1 MTPAQDR
8 PARLA
13 GVTVVVLAAGAGSRM
28 HSAQPKVLH
37 PLLGRPMALWTLD
50 AARLA
55 GVASS
60 VVVLSPATEALRA
73 ELPAETLVAVQAE
86 PRGTG
91 DAVRNALAVLPRGV
105 TELVIA
111 CGDTP
116 LLTPAD
122 ILGVIEA
129 RAATNGPLALAAFVA
144 NDPTGYGRVACNDE
158 GQALSVVEER
168 DATEE
173 ERELDLVNAGLYAV
187 DRAWLDQQITALA
200 PSAASGEIYLTD
212 LVAAAARA
220 GTPAG
225 LYVGDASELEGVN
238 DRRQFADAAAGLRER
253 INDAHMAAGV
263 LILDPTTA
271 WIEPSVTIAPD
282 AVIEPG
288 VALSGTTTIGAR
300 SRIGS
305 HSSII
310 DSLIGADCV
319 ITASTVEGSTL
330 HDTVDVGPY
339 AHVRPGCEIESKVH
353 IGNFAELKSACVRAG
368 AKVGHHSYLGDVEI
382 GAGANIG
389 AGTITANY
397 DGKEKHAT
405 VIGEG
410 VFTGVGTLL
419 VAPVVMGAGS
429 KSGAGA
435 VITTDV
441 KPGDLVVGVPA
452 RSLSKAE

>member
-1 MTPAQDR
+1 MTLAQDR
-8 PARLA
+8 SVRLA

-50 AARLA
+50 AARLS
-55 GVASS
+55 GIESS
-60 VVVLSPATEALRA
+60 VVVLSPATESLRA
-73 ELPAETLVAVQAE
+73 ALPAGTLVAVQAE

-91 DAVRNALAVLPRGV
+91 DAMRNALAVLPRDV
-105 TELVIA
+105 TEVVIA

-116 LLTPAD
+116 LLTPAE
-122 ILGVIEA
+122 ILGVAEA
-129 RAATNGPLALAAFVA
+129 RAAANAPLALAAFVA
-144 NDPTGYGRVACNDE
+144 DDPTGYGRVACNDE
-158 GQALSVVEER
+158 GKVLSVIEER

-173 ERELDLVNAGLYAV
+173 ERENNLVNAGLYAV
-187 DRAWLDQQITALA
+187 DRAWLDQKITALA

-225 LYVGDASELEGVN
+225 LYVGDSTELEGVN
-238 DRRQFADAAAGLRER
+238 DRSQFADAAARLRER

-263 LILDPTTA
+263 LILDSTTT
-271 WIEPSVTIAPD
+271 WIEPFVTIAPD
-282 AVIEPG
+282 AIIEPG
-288 VALSGTTTIGAR
+288 VALSGVTTIGAR

-310 DSLIGADCV
+310 ESSIGTDCV
-319 ITASTVEGSTL
+319 ITASMVEGSTL
-330 HDTVDVGPY
+330 HDAVDVGPY
-339 AHVRPGCEIESKVH
+339 AHVRPGCEIESRVH
-353 IGNFAELKSACVRAG
+353 IGNFAELKSARVQAG
-368 AKVGHHSYLGDVEI
+368 VKIGHHSYLGDVEI

-389 AGTITANY
+389 AGTITANF

-419 VAPVVMGAGS
+419 VAPVVMGARS

-441 KPGDLVVGVPA
+441 KSGDLVVGIPA

>member
-1 MTPAQDR
+1 MTPSSTG
-8 PARLA
+8 PERLS
-13 GVTVVVLAAGAGSRM
+13 GVTAIILAAGVGSRM
-28 HSAQPKVLH
+28 GAAEPKVLH
-37 PLLGRPMALWTLD
+37 PLLGRPMALWVLESIHT
-50 AARLA
+50 
-55 GVASS
+55 VASDPAILL
-60 VVVLSPATEALRA
+60 LSPATAALHALAPKGTLRA
-73 ELPAETLVAVQAE
+73 EQPE

-91 DAVRNALAVLPRGV
+91 DAVRCAIPVLPVGA
-105 TELVIA
+105 TEILIA

-116 LLTPAD
+116 LLEPSTISAL
-122 ILGVIEA
+122 IA
-129 RAATNGPLALAAFVA
+129 ARRAAKVPLALAAFHA
-144 NDPTGYGRVACNDE
+144 EDPTGYGRVELNDA
-158 GQALSVVEER
+158 GRATRIIEER
-168 DATEE
+168 DASPET
-173 ERELDLVNAGLYAV
+173 RESDLVNAGLYV
-187 DRAWLDQQITALA
+187 VERAWLETALKGLV
-200 PSAASGEIYLTD
+200 ASKATGEIYLTD

-288 VALSGTTTIGAR
+288 VALSGATTIGAR

-330 HDTVDVGPY
+330 HDAVDVGPY

-353 IGNFAELKSACVRAG
+353 IGNFAELKSARVRAG

-397 DGKEKHAT
+397 DGKKKHAT